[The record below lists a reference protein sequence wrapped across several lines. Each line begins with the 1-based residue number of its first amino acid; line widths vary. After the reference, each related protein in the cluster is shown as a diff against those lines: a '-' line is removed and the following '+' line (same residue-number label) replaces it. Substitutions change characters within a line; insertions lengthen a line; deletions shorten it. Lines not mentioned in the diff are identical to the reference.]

1 MSALSASAIRASRM
15 ASVISKRL
23 CGRISTSSP
32 VSVSLTTA
40 SAEVPSRRM
49 AAIADLKDAIAA
61 LIFGR
66 ATTQVPTSTTFWLAR
81 SW

>member
-1 MSALSASAIRASRM
+1 MSALSASAISASRIG
-15 ASVISKRL
+15 SVSSKRL
-23 CGRISTSSP
+23 CGRISTSRP

-49 AAIADLKDAIAA
+49 EAIAVRRDARTA

-66 ATTQVPTSTTFWLAR
+66 ATTQVSMSTTLWLAR